1 MKFFTLIECLLKML
15 EIGIKI
21 KKLIII
27 CQKLINFLNQ
37 LLIIIIKNKNKKF
50 RISKEKIKIIK
61 TPKNDKVSI

>member
-61 TPKNDKVSI
+61 TPKNDKVLI

>member
-1 MKFFTLIECLLKML
+1 MKFFTLIECQLKML

>member
-1 MKFFTLIECLLKML
+1 ML

-61 TPKNDKVSI
+61 TPKNDKVLI